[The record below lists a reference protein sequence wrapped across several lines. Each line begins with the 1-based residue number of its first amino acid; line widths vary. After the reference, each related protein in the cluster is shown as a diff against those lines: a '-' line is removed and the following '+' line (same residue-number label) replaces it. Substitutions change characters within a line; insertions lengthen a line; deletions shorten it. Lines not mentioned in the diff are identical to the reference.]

1 MVIVFL
7 VIRDVGVVP
16 IALALHVAP
25 AAGIR
30 GLRSRAL
37 RIDREQRDQPLEVV
51 ALARGAFR
59 CVRIEDQLLEPVSAG
74 STFVF
79 IDWHS
84 EHPAVF
90 ARSRRPGPPLIISAT
105 GYDANRIS
113 PAGA

>member
-1 MVIVFL
+1 MIIVFL
-7 VIRDVGVVP
+7 VIGDVRVVP
-16 IALALHVAP
+16 IALALHSAP
-25 AAGIR
+25 AAGIG

-59 CVRIEDQLLEPVSAG
+59 CIRIEDQLLEPVSAG

-90 ARSRRPGPPLIISAT
+90 RAFSTSASAP
-105 GYDANRIS
+105 YHLRHR
-113 PAGA
+113 